1 MSEHP
6 KIFFHGHRAQN
17 QRSLRVGELIRHT
30 LVDIF
35 ARGELRDP
43 DLVGVS
49 LTISE
54 VRVSPDLKNATVFVM
69 PLGGNEVT
77 KVVLALKRAKPFLR
91 RRVAETTS
99 MRYTPTL
106 NFAEDVAFD
115 QGTHIGQLLQSPEI
129 ARDLKTDIETGTS
142 DTKSKK
148 RK

>member
-1 MSEHP
+1 MSDQP
-6 KIFFHGHRAQN
+6 KFFIHGHRAQN

-91 RRVAETTS
+91 RRVAETTEL
-99 MRYTPTL
+99 RYTPTL
-106 NFAEDVAFD
+106 NFAEDVVFD
-115 QGTHIGQLLQSPEI
+115 QGKHIGQLLQSPEI
-129 ARDLKTDIETGTS
+129 ARDLETGIS
-142 DTKSKK
+142 DPKSKK

>member
-1 MSEHP
+1 MSEQP
-6 KIFFHGHRAQN
+6 KNLLRGHREQN

-43 DLVGVS
+43 DLVGIS

-54 VRVSPDLKNATVFVM
+54 VRVSPDLKSATVFVM

-77 KVVLALKRAKPFLR
+77 KIVLALKRATPFLR
-91 RRVAETTS
+91 RRVAETTAL
-99 MRYTPTL
+99 RYTPTM
-106 NFAEDVAFD
+106 NFAEDAVFD
-115 QGTHIGQLLQSPEI
+115 QGAHIDQLLRSPEI
-129 ARDLKTDIETGTS
+129 ARDLETGIS
-142 DTKSKK
+142 HTKTKK